1 MQDRMWPPPPAPRDT
16 LAWHS
21 AAGDACGSAVATCC
35 DWVPRA
41 RTGRRSVSS
50 KRGSER
56 ARGEAVEGWI
66 SPRLRRPDRR
76 SVLERDRETTD
87 SGREQWR
94 PRGFLAEWS

>member
-1 MQDRMWPPPPAPRDT
+1 MQDRVWPPPPAPRGT

-66 SPRLRRPDRR
+66 SPCLRRPDRR
-76 SVLERDRETTD
+76 KGAGEGPGDH
-87 SGREQWR
+87 GQR
-94 PRGFLAEWS
+94 PRAVAPSWVPG